1 MDWKDLLHSLRD
13 LLAQRGSTE
22 SEKHVLDLL
31 KERTTDNELY
41 SRGQT
46 LDDWQLDQAKIVA
59 CDILRD
65 HPDLLDIIINLDL
78 KSLCDR
84 HKTAH
89 LPAHKNRN
97 REQLLQSINVLVS
110 SGKLVAAEEL
120 LEEELAE
127 NEDPELLDLLGRVY
141 VLQSRPK
148 QAAALMQQ
156 AFLAKR
162 QQSAF
167 LDLSPEVDVV
177 SESDDETIT
186 ATDLEYIT
194 ADASVFVG
202 LDPFPCLRD
211 EVYETVILPVPL
223 SVTEDTRV
231 ISANER
237 EILSLARACK
247 PVDVASAAQGP
258 KTLVSHAPHFKVVPS
273 HSTQISVTADDALC
287 EAHPQLPQI
296 PKEAIIDYQWPSGSE
311 SYYSDSHIQ
320 ELVGGIDFCAPH
332 ELALDFGGY
341 QVNQPDS
348 YEPED
353 DFFDNDEIFVEQD
366 DLYFGLADE
375 LAIHDDQ
382 NDDEFEAYAFD
393 PDDVYDSQSSFDS
406 DTELFDERLSR
417 EDRALQKAVELI
429 SRAGWSLSMLPL
441 VQQIFVMNGWGATR
455 LALEREIDKGMSPDE
470 LILAAHV
477 KALWAENDYY
487 WIAYDRNGSSN
498 LSQNVMSWPTA
509 LMLIRA
515 FESLP
520 QIEEIEQFIESLFE
534 YWYDRSSLRRAFRS
548 FNRFLWFRICN
559 LPGCLPATLAFNFCS
574 PHELPVEEYSD
585 LGISDLLVIE
595 QTAKLR
601 AYGVFQTKHPQ
612 EPSCYASDKPIP
624 VDAYS
629 MATQTSKEISI
640 DV

>member
-1 MDWKDLLHSLRD
+1 MDWEDLLHSLRD

-65 HPDLLDIIINLDL
+65 HPDLLDIIRNLEL

-84 HKTAH
+84 HKAAH
-89 LPAHKNRN
+89 LPAHKTRN
-97 REQLLQSINVLVS
+97 REQLLQSVNVLVS

-141 VLQSRPK
+141 ILQSRPK

-177 SESDDETIT
+177 SERDDETIT

-237 EILSLARACK
+237 ETLSLARACK
-247 PVDVASAAQGP
+247 PVDVASTAQGP

-273 HSTQISVTADDALC
+273 HSTQVSVTVDDVLC
-287 EAHPQLPQI
+287 EAISQLPQT

-320 ELVGGIDFCAPH
+320 ELVGGIDFCDPH
-332 ELALDFGGY
+332 EFALDFEGY

-353 DFFDNDEIFVEQD
+353 DFFDNDEILVEQD
-366 DLYFGLADE
+366 DLYFGVADE
-375 LAIHDDQ
+375 LDIHDDQ
-382 NDDEFEAYAFD
+382 NDDEFAAYAFD
-393 PDDVYDSQSSFDS
+393 PDDVYDSQGSFDS

-498 LSQNVMSWPTA
+498 LSQYVMSWPTA

-559 LPGCLPATLAFNFCS
+559 LPGCLPASLPFNFCS

-595 QTAKLR
+595 QTTKLR

>member
-1 MDWKDLLHSLRD
+1 MDWEDLLHSLRD
-13 LLAQRGSTE
+13 LLAPRGSTE

-65 HPDLLDIIINLDL
+65 HPDLLDIIRNLEL

-84 HKTAH
+84 HKAAH

-97 REQLLQSINVLVS
+97 REQLLQSVNVLVS

-167 LDLSPEVDVV
+167 LDLSPEIDVV

-194 ADASVFVG
+194 ADASVFDG
-202 LDPFPCLRD
+202 LDPFPSLRD

-247 PVDVASAAQGP
+247 HVDVASAAQRP
-258 KTLVSHAPHFKVVPS
+258 KTLVCHAPHFKVVPS
-273 HSTQISVTADDALC
+273 HSTQVSVTADDVLS
-287 EAHPQLPQI
+287 EATPQLSQT

-320 ELVGGIDFCAPH
+320 ELVGGIDFCGPY
-332 ELALDFGGY
+332 ESLLDFGGY

-366 DLYFGLADE
+366 DLYFGVADE
-375 LAIHDDQ
+375 LDIHDDQ
-382 NDDEFEAYAFD
+382 NDDEFAAYAFD
-393 PDDVYDSQSSFDS
+393 PDDVYDSQGSFDS

-498 LSQNVMSWPTA
+498 LSQYVMSWPTA

-612 EPSCYASDKPIP
+612 EPSCYASDKPIS

>member
-41 SRGQT
+41 SRGQA

-97 REQLLQSINVLVS
+97 REQLLQSVNVLVS

-177 SESDDETIT
+177 TESDDETIT

-296 PKEAIIDYQWPSGSE
+296 PKEAIIDYQWPSDSE
-311 SYYSDSHIQ
+311 IYYSDSHIQ
-320 ELVGGIDFCAPH
+320 ELVGGIDFCDPH

>member
-65 HPDLLDIIINLDL
+65 HPDLLNIIINLDL

-97 REQLLQSINVLVS
+97 REQLLQSVNVLVS

-296 PKEAIIDYQWPSGSE
+296 PKEAIIDYQWPSDSE
-311 SYYSDSHIQ
+311 VYYSDSHIQ
-320 ELVGGIDFCAPH
+320 ELVGGIDFCDPH